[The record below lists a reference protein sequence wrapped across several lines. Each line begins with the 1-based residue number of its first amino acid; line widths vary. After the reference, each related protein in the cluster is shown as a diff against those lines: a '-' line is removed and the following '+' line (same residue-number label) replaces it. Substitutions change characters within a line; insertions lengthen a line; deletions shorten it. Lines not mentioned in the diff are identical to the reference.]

1 MNSNIK
7 LNGRIETVDEAQLL
21 DNEIINEL
29 NYWKFDYIMVNNRE
43 IDEQLIKKIK
53 GEM

>member
-1 MNSNIK
+1 VNLNIK
-7 LNGRIETVDEAQLL
+7 LNGRIETADEAQLL

-29 NYWKFDYIMVNNRE
+29 NYWKFDYIIVNNRK